1 LQNATNASLS
11 GDENIFADNARGG
24 VASKVRAKQ
33 RVGFNMV

>member
-1 LQNATNASLS
+1 V
-11 GDENIFADNARGG
+11 EMKIFLLIMPEGG